1 MDFNDIFVSRDKS
14 FVSLNEAADYLGRR
28 LRENLVIFS
37 IDDSKS
43 EISFISEKNHLI
55 ECSYDYEN
63 DKVVLENFKVT
74 EIEDIYSDERI
85 DEQASNGVSEF
96 VRSLHESKYDGA
108 EDAFQSLMDT
118 FTVRGRIDETRR
130 KLEKKLSRFGETYN
144 IVETKTWD
152 KFQEALPIF
161 EKFVAENSE
170 ALFENDKIMEG
181 LRLLAWV
188 SQAYDMP
195 RLQLE
200 SLTDEMVVVEPNN
213 NKTLYEMICNKE
225 LIRKELLESKESF
238 ASMWASNGSIA
249 NLAST
254 IYAKPEKIHEALIAA
269 VKEIP
274 YLALANKSELVRVM
288 ESTFEVNDPGTI
300 TQKEIKDFVNDLFE
314 MKKPMK
320 DAVTST
326 LNEKYGVNVQS
337 LKFVPSFKGL
347 SQIHGEVF
355 GMLSEECES
364 GILGDVLSEM
374 STLMER
380 KGGVQVLDVADVIIE
395 SFRKAGV
402 NLATQE
408 FVSLDEVLEEGE
420 SYEDVVA
427 SQGKDYAERMRL
439 KKEREE
445 EAKKKTVKEEDESSE
460 EEEVVQEKKLS
471 PEQSKEMDTD
481 KDGDIDDEDLKNLR
495 DKKKKGAAKKD
506 EDDEKEDKS
515 EKGDDA
521 AMTAE
526 SKEEEGE
533 EELDL
538 GAEVRSGKDITQEL
552 ADILDSLDLDSLTSD
567 GDES

>member
-43 EISFISEKNHLI
+43 EISFVSEKNHLI
-55 ECSYDYEN
+55 ECNYDYEN

-144 IVETKTWD
+144 IVETKTWG

-161 EKFVAENSE
+161 EKFVADNSE

-188 SQAYDMP
+188 SQAYEMP

-200 SLTDEMVVVEPNN
+200 ALSDEMIVVEPNN

-355 GMLSEECES
+355 DMLSEECES

-374 STLMER
+374 SNLMER

-408 FVSLDEVLEEGE
+408 FVSLEEVLEEGE
-420 SYEDVVA
+420 RYEDVVA

-445 EAKKKTVKEEDESSE
+445 KEKKKTVKEEDESSE

-481 KDGDIDDEDLKNLR
+481 KDGDIDGEDLENLR

-567 GDES
+567 SDE